1 MDNNSNTIPEGYRPN
16 ALGHLVP
23 ESIIPE
29 IDKLRDDLVKQLVAA
44 AEDVGKEV
52 AEFKSNSM
60 SEISKFIELS
70 AMEHGIQIGGNKGN
84 ATLTSYD
91 GRFRIVRAIDE
102 TISFN
107 EGMTTAR
114 EIIFKCIQKW
124 SRGADPHLATL
135 VSRAFETDKNGHL
148 STSRILALRSYQI
161 DDEDWQAAIT
171 MIGQAIQVQAKVH
184 YLRFY
189 RKTDGGRW
197 QQVPLD
203 PQLTC

>member
-1 MDNNSNTIPEGYRPN
+1 MSTTQEPPQGYRPN

-29 IDKLRDDLVKQLVAA
+29 IFKLRDDLVKQLVAA
-44 AEDVGKEV
+44 AEGIGLAV
-52 AEFKSNSM
+52 AEFKQSSM

-70 AMEHGIQIGGNKGN
+70 AMEHGVQIGGDKGN
-84 ATLTSYD
+84 ATLMSYD
-91 GRFRIVRAIDE
+91 GQYRIIRAIDE
-102 TISFN
+102 SISFN

-114 EIIFKCIQKW
+114 ELIFKCIEKW
-124 SRGADPHLATL
+124 SKGADPHLATL

-161 DDEDWQAAIT
+161 DDEDWQKAIA
-171 MIGQAIQVQAKVH
+171 MIGQSVQVQAKVH

-189 RKTDGGRW
+189 RKTESGRW
-197 QQVPLD
+197 QQIPLD